1 LYFLF
6 TRAFFFVSSADN
18 VMKKH
23 RSRMIAFRMFNCAVF
38 FVVFLLILPLPVFA
52 APPAPPT
59 DAGQL
64 LREQQPQ
71 LQLPQRFP
79 EEPKV
84 VERPALTDTGVKV
97 TVTEIRFTGFEGLAT
112 QEELRPL
119 VADAIGRALTFRE
132 LQALAGKVT
141 AYLRQKGYF
150 LARAYLPKQDV
161 SHGIIEIAIVQ
172 GRLEGEAVINRAA
185 GVRLQEN
192 VPREIMK
199 SAVQAGA
206 PVQDNKLERALL
218 LMNDLPSISARA
230 SLGPGTAPGETKLTI
245 NVDEGPLF
253 SGGVWADNYGNRF
266 TGDWRGNAAAYLND
280 PLKIGDQASL
290 QIIGAQGLIQGRA
303 GYSLPI
309 GSQGL
314 RASFGVTG
322 MSYEVLESL
331 SPLESKGDAINAN
344 AGLSYPIV
352 RSRIANLTAMLGYEY
367 DIYKDEVLGIQIHNK
382 RVQTVSA
389 GLSGDYYD
397 RYLGGG
403 YSVAG
408 LTVTTGYLDLSRV
421 DADKAQDDDTAHTN
435 GQFTRVNINLA
446 RLQRLTDALALSLSY
461 SGQFATGD
469 LDSSQKFFLGGPYA
483 VRAYPV
489 GEAPCDEGHL
499 MSAELRYNIALT
511 PVLGALQIIGFYD
524 AGYAI
529 LHKYVW
535 GAIGTATG
543 ENQYWISGIGGGV
556 SVSRPSLYALRF
568 MYAHR
573 VGDNPGRGTDGNN
586 ADGRDDKG
594 HFWLLAALYF

>member
-1 LYFLF
+1 MFKCIVFLV
-6 TRAFFFVSSADN
+6 A
-18 VMKKH
+18 
-23 RSRMIAFRMFNCAVF
+23 
-38 FVVFLLILPLPVFA
+38 FLLILPLPVFA
-52 APPAPPT
+52 APPTPPT

-64 LREQQPQ
+64 LREQEPQ
-71 LQLPQRFP
+71 RQLPQRFP

-97 TVTEIRFTGFEGLAT
+97 TVKEIRFTGFEGLAT
-112 QEELRPL
+112 DQELRPL
-119 VADAIGRALTFRE
+119 VADGIGKALTFRE
-132 LQALAGKVT
+132 LQALADKVT

-161 SHGIIEIAIVQ
+161 THGIIEIAIVQ
-172 GRLEGEAVINRAA
+172 GRLQGEAVIKRAA

-192 VPREIMK
+192 VPRDIMK
-199 SAVQAGA
+199 SAVHADE
-206 PVQDNKLERALL
+206 PIQDTKLERALL
-218 LMNDLPSISARA
+218 LMNDLPGVSTHAF
-230 SLGPGTAPGETKLTI
+230 LDPGAAPGETKLTI
-245 NVDEGPLF
+245 NVDEGALY

-280 PLKIGDQASL
+280 PFKIGDQESL
-290 QIIGAQGLIQGRA
+290 QLIGAQGLIQGRV
-303 GYSLPI
+303 GYSLPL
-309 GSQGL
+309 GSDGL
-314 RASFGVTG
+314 RASFGLTG
-322 MSYEVLESL
+322 MSYNVLESL
-331 SPLESKGDAINAN
+331 SPLQSKGNAINAN
-344 AGLSYPIV
+344 AGLSYPIL
-352 RSRIANLTAMLGYEY
+352 RSRIANLTATLGYEY
-367 DIYKDEVLGIQIHNK
+367 DIYKDEVLGIQIHDK
-382 RVQTVSA
+382 RVQAVSA

-397 RYLGGG
+397 RYFGGG
-403 YSVAG
+403 YSLAG

-421 DADKAQDDDTAHTN
+421 DADKAQDDATAHTN
-435 GQFTRVNINLA
+435 GQFTRLNINLS
-446 RLQRLTDALALSLSY
+446 RLQHVTDALALSVSY
-461 SGQFATGD
+461 SGQFATGN

-483 VRAYPV
+483 VRAYPL

-529 LHKYVW
+529 LHKDVW

-556 SVSRPSLYALRF
+556 SMSRPSLYALRF

-594 HFWLLAALYF
+594 HFWLTAAFYI